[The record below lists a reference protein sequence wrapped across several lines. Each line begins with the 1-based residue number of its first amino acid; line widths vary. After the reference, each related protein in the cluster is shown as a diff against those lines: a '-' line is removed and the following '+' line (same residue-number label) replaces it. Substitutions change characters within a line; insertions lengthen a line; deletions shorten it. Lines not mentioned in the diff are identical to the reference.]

1 MNHYYRLLVPTTMY
15 NRPASADLVM
25 AIRIEVK
32 KAFASAFGGYTETA
46 ASGGYLA
53 DSGDLIEEPVFAIE
67 ASYEAADDKLVWRLA
82 ERIKTA
88 LSQECVMIRKDHEVH
103 FV

>member
-1 MNHYYRLLVPTTMY
+1 MNHYYRLMVPTTIY
-15 NRPASADLVM
+15 NLPAPADLVQ
-25 AIRIEVK
+25 AIRLEIK
-32 KAFASAFGGYTETA
+32 KAFAVAFGGYTETA
-46 ASGGYLA
+46 ATGGYMA
-53 DSGDLIEEPVFAIE
+53 DSGELIEEPVYAIE
-67 ASYEAADDKLVWRLA
+67 ASYEAADDELVWRLA